1 MSGSDYVRYTISE
14 KRRRQLEKEQRKLE
28 EKKRREEEEKRRKE
42 AEERRKRQVEEAR
55 QLREEIKRLREIGWR
70 RNKTATHVKSQM
82 KGVSSAVS
90 IQPERETIK
99 ETVKKIRESLKTIP
113 ERLRAYLS
121 ESLKG
126 IEKKVGAAEEGD
138 YNAMH
143 GEAVRLAWERLNE
156 ILGGLDKY
164 AEEWERLRED
174 FNARIEE
181 LAISLN
187 AVLGLE
193 PEKDLREEAE
203 SLLERIKRLQEE
215 DDIVS
220 HGNDVSELEKACS
233 EFLVRFHNAM
243 IKKEEREF
251 LMNSVREV
259 LDEMGYQVL
268 ELPPDQ
274 MAGIPGATGA
284 FFLTPDRE
292 AVRVTIGA
300 DNGMQFQ
307 LFRLVTEGK
316 EEEASTREE
325 MIDKCRNWCE
335 DYSKVLEAIKEKG
348 FQVEEEWNIQP
359 EDMEYQD
366 LTVSQLPASEEEAGV
381 RGEETRKRM
390 RR

>member
-55 QLREEIKRLREIGWR
+55 QLREEIERLREIGWR
-70 RNKTATHVKSQM
+70 RNKTATHVKSPM
-82 KGVSSAVS
+82 KGVSIAVG

-126 IEKKVGAAEEGD
+126 IEEKVEAAEEGD

-174 FNARIEE
+174 LNARIEE
-181 LAISLN
+181 LAITLN
-187 AVLGLE
+187 AVLSLG
-193 PEKDLREEAE
+193 PEKDLGEEAE
-203 SLLERIKRLQEE
+203 SLLERIKGLQEE

-220 HGNDVSELEKACS
+220 HGNDVSKLEEACS
-233 EFLVRFHNAM
+233 EFLDRFHNAM

-259 LDEMGYQVL
+259 LTEMGYEVL

-274 MAGIPGATGA
+274 MAGISGATEA

-292 AVRVTIGA
+292 AVRVTIGV
-300 DNGMQFQ
+300 DNDMQFQ

-316 EEEASTREE
+316 EEEASTKDE

-335 DYSKVLEAIKEKG
+335 DYSKVLEAIKEEG

-366 LTVSQLPASEEEAGV
+366 LTVSQLPDSEEELGV
-381 RGEETRKRM
+381 WEEETRKRT